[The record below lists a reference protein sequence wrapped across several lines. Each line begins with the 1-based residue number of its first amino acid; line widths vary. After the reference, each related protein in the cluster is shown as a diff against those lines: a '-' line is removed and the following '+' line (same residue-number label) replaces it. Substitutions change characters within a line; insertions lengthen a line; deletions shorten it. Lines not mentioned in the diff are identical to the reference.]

1 MRYPLRKTASNDCRS
16 RGRNLKFSLI
26 SFRESTIRWRNE
38 VQREKKKKIRKKE
51 KKEFKFNELFVNEV
65 ARKQRVM
72 RFEGFS
78 RRKEARFSYL
88 E

>member
-38 VQREKKKKIRKKE
+38 VQRERERE
-51 KKEFKFNELFVNEV
+51 KKENTQE
-65 ARKQRVM
+65 RKERIQVQRVV
-72 RFEGFS
+72 R
-78 RRKEARFSYL
+78 
-88 E
+88 